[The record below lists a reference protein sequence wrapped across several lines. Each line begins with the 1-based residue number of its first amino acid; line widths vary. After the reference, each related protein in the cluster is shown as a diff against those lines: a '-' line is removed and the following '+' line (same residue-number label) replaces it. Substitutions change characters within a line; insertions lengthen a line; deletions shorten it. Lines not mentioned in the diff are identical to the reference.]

1 MHETWGLWISDCLI
15 MSKKYLYSSIG
26 QIRYV
31 IIRIIVGS
39 ARASQK
45 DWEIEPSDLWP
56 MNRNTLVLYIY
67 IYIGESLCYYSNK
80 HEKWGL
86 WISDCLIMSK
96 KYLYSSIFQI
106 RYVIIRIIVGSARA
120 SQKDC
125 KIEPSDLWPINRNTL
140 VIYIYIY
147 IYEIKFY
154 KDGV

>member
-1 MHETWGLWISDCLI
+1 MIWDQSIEIPLFYSNKHETWGLWISDCLI

-45 DWEIEPSDLWP
+45 DCE
-56 MNRNTLVLYIY
+56 
-67 IYIGESLCYYSNK
+67 
-80 HEKWGL
+80 
-86 WISDCLIMSK
+86 
-96 KYLYSSIFQI
+96 
-106 RYVIIRIIVGSARA
+106 
-120 SQKDC
+120 
-125 KIEPSDLWPINRNTL
+125 IEPSDLWPINRNTL

-147 IYEIKFY
+147 EIKFY